1 MTIYFLFN
9 SFPGAGQSR
18 SIVNDLARQISIDP
32 EISAQLATMS
42 QSTQSYLY
50 AVSGPVKQDRHYAEL
65 NAAIDQKPSKTPH
78 QHLQI
83 KDSLV
88 DQHARRPLSLND
100 LRPPPTSPP
109 PPLPKNGKQHGYYRS
124 CGSSQE
130 YVFCKLGCPVFS

>member
-1 MTIYFLFN
+1 
-9 SFPGAGQSR
+9 
-18 SIVNDLARQISIDP
+18 
-32 EISAQLATMS
+32 MS
-42 QSTQSYLY
+42 QSTHSYLY

-65 NAAIDQKPSKTPH
+65 NAAIDQKPSKMPH
-78 QHLQI
+78 QHLPI
-83 KDSLV
+83 KESLV

-109 PPLPKNGKQHGYYRS
+109 PPLPKNGKQHGYYRP